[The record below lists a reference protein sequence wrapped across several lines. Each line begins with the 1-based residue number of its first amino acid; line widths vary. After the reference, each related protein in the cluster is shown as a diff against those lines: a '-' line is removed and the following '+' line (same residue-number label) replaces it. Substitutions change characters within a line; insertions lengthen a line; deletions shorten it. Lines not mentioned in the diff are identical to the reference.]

1 MKLKNKTLKILKDEG
16 KLKAYNNLFA
26 HKQTRFLLTKIV
38 NILNPSVDPKEMALI
53 EMQLTKNN
61 ENMFVAGAK
70 QIPIITNAS
79 EYKEADWESFG
90 KYLYF
95 VFQTGVFYHNKKNGI
110 ENIYINGDY
119 VALNIEKKMLFN
131 KFAESIKVMTLEH
144 NTLIKQILKVV
155 L

>member
-1 MKLKNKTLKILKDEG
+1 MKLKNKTLKILKNEG

-38 NILNPSVDPKEMALI
+38 NILNPSVDPKEMASI
-53 EMQLTKNN
+53 EMQLTKNDKS
-61 ENMFVAGAK
+61 MFISGAK
-70 QIPIITNAS
+70 QIAGITNAI
-79 EYKEADWESFG
+79 EYKNADWESFG

-95 VFQTGVFYHNKKNGI
+95 VFQTGGFYHNKKNNI

-119 VALNIEKKMLFN
+119 IALNIEKKMLFN
-131 KFAESIKVMTLEH
+131 KFVESIKVLTLDH
-144 NTLIKQILKVV
+144 NSFIKQILRVV